1 VITPSKPNEA
11 TAKNGRV
18 VVTAFGGPEVLKYI
32 EEDLPEPGRAEVR
45 VKILA
50 AGVAYADVL
59 MRRGLYP
66 GTPQPPYTPGYDL
79 VGEIDAIGQ
88 DVTQFAL
95 GQRVGA
101 LTIRGAYSQFATV
114 PEELLVPVPESLDP
128 AEAVCLIL
136 NYVTAY
142 QMLHRIAKVSSGQR
156 ILIHGAAGGVGTA
169 LLQLGALRGL
179 TMYGTASK
187 SKQDAIVS
195 AGGIPIDYR
204 AEDFSKRVR
213 ELSHHGVDAVFDAV
227 GGTNWWRSY
236 RLVRRGGALVCYGV
250 STAVKYGKIAGAGS
264 FLLMCVLKLIP
275 DGRRCIWYNVANLR
289 KQHVDWFRADLK
301 TLFDLLS
308 GRKIQPLIA
317 SRLPLREAAQAK
329 EMIEHAKFS
338 GKIVLLCQQ

>member
-1 VITPSKPNEA
+1 MPAV
-11 TAKNGRV
+11 KNSRI

-32 EEDLPEPGRAEVR
+32 EEALPEPGHAEVR
-45 VKILA
+45 VKVLA

-59 MRRGLYP
+59 MCRGLYP
-66 GTPQPPYTPGYDL
+66 GTPPPPFTPGYDL
-79 VGEIDAIGQ
+79 VGEIEALGEG
-88 DVTQFAL
+88 VTQFTL

-101 LTIRGAYSQFATV
+101 MTVRGAYSRYAIV
-114 PEELLVPVPESLDP
+114 PAALLVPVPESLDP

-169 LLQLGALRGL
+169 LLQLGALHGL

-187 SKQDAIVS
+187 SKQGEIVS
-195 AGGIPIDYR
+195 AGGIAIDYR

-213 ELSHHGVDAVFDAV
+213 ELSPDGVDAVFDAV

-236 RLVRRGGALVCYGV
+236 RLVRRGGTLVCYGV
-250 STAVKYGKIAGAGS
+250 SAAVTGGKIAGAGS
-264 FLLMCVLKLIP
+264 FLLMGILKMIP
-275 DGRRCIWYNVANLR
+275 DGRRCVWFNVTNLR
-289 KQHVDWFRADLK
+289 KERPDWFRADLMA
-301 TLFDLLS
+301 LLDLLS
-308 GRKIQPLIA
+308 RQKIKPVIA
-317 SRLPLREAAQAK
+317 SRLPLREAAQAN
-329 EMIEHAKFS
+329 EMIEDAKFS

>member
-1 VITPSKPNEA
+1 VIPPNKA
-11 TAKNGRV
+11 NTSSVKNGLI

-32 EEDLPEPGRAEVR
+32 EEDIPEPGRAEVR
-45 VKILA
+45 VRVLA

-66 GTPQPPYTPGYDL
+66 GTPTPPYTPGYDL
-79 VGEIDAIGQ
+79 VGEIDALGQ
-88 DVTQFAL
+88 DVTEFAV
-95 GQRVGA
+95 GRRVGA
-101 LTIRGAYSQFATV
+101 LTIRGAYSQFAIV
-114 PEELLVPVPESLDP
+114 PEEFLVPVPETIDP

-169 LLQLGALRGL
+169 LLQLGFLQGL

-195 AGGIPIDYR
+195 SGGIPIDYR

-213 ELSHHGVDAVFDAV
+213 ELSHDGVDAVFDAV

-236 RLVRRGGALVCYGV
+236 RLVQRGGALVCYGV
-250 STAVKYGKIAGAGS
+250 STAVEHGKIAGAAS
-264 FLLMCVLKLIP
+264 FLLLGVLKLIP
-275 DGRRCIWYNVANLR
+275 DGCRCVWYNVTNLR
-289 KQHVDWFRADLK
+289 KEHPDWFRTDLIA
-301 TLFDLLS
+301 LFDLLS
-308 GRKIQPLIA
+308 QRKIQPLIA
-317 SRLPLREAAQAK
+317 SRLPLRAAAQAN
-329 EMIEHAKFS
+329 EMIERAKFS